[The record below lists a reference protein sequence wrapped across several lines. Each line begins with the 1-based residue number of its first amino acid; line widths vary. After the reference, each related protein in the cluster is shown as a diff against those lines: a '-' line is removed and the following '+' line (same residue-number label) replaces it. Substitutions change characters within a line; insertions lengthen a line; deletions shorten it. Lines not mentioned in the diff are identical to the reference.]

1 MATANTFTI
10 DNLKTLIKI
19 WMIERREL
27 LKEEKKACSYR
38 VMEGED
44 PSAKKPEY
52 DYVETWNQLM
62 EYDDSIR
69 SAKHTI
75 NSFSVSHYVPEYNMT
90 LDELEMYLEDLDR
103 RFNTLKELGD
113 AHPIKRT
120 IVNRSVRHTIANY
133 DLKQARKD
141 SERLDDERRKVRRI
155 ISEIKESEEFIND
168 YFEIE
173 LDADETLSDF
183 LDGYHDYI
191 MDYESK
197 LSDELIYGI
206 EGEWENEELEK
217 ELEEFLRKIRE

>member
-1 MATANTFTI
+1 MATAYTFTI
-10 DNLKTLIKI
+10 DNLKTVNKI

-69 SAKHTI
+69 SVKHAI
-75 NSFSVSHYVPEYNMT
+75 NSFSVSRYVPEYDMT

-141 SERLDDERRKVRRI
+141 SERLDDECRKVRRI
-155 ISEIKESEEFIND
+155 ISEIKESEVFENENFGLEFD
-168 YFEIE
+168 
-173 LDADETLSDF
+173 DETLSDC

-191 MDYESK
+191 MDYRGK

-217 ELEEFLRKIRE
+217 EMEEFLRKIRE

>member
-1 MATANTFTI
+1 MATAYTFTI
-10 DNLKTLIKI
+10 DNLKTVNKI

-27 LKEEKKACSYR
+27 LKEEKKAYLYR
-38 VMEGED
+38 GMEGED

-69 SAKHTI
+69 SVKHAI
-75 NSFSVSHYVPEYNMT
+75 NSFSVSRYVPEYDMT

-155 ISEIKESEEFIND
+155 ISEIKESEEFENENFGLEFD
-168 YFEIE
+168 
-173 LDADETLSDF
+173 DETLSDC

-206 EGEWENEELEK
+206 EGELENEELEK

>member
-1 MATANTFTI
+1 MATAYTFTI
-10 DNLKTLIKI
+10 DNLKTVNKI

-27 LKEEKKACSYR
+27 LKEEKKVCSYR

-62 EYDDSIR
+62 EFDDSIR
-69 SAKHTI
+69 SVKHTI
-75 NSFSVSHYVPEYNMT
+75 NSFSVSRYVPEYNMT

-141 SERLDDERRKVRRI
+141 SERLDDECRKVRRI
-155 ISEIKESEEFIND
+155 ISEIKESEVFENENFGLEFD
-168 YFEIE
+168 
-173 LDADETLSDF
+173 DETLSDC

-206 EGEWENEELEK
+206 EGELENEELEK

>member
-1 MATANTFTI
+1 MAIADIFTI
-10 DNLKTLIKI
+10 DNLKTLIKFR
-19 WMIERREL
+19 MIERREL
-27 LKEEKKACSYR
+27 LKEEKNACAYK

-69 SAKHTI
+69 SVKHAI
-75 NSFSVSHYVPEYNMT
+75 NSFSVSRYVPEYDMT

-141 SERLDDERRKVRRI
+141 SERLDNECRKVRRI
-155 ISEIKESEEFIND
+155 ISEIKESEEFENENFGLEFD
-168 YFEIE
+168 
-173 LDADETLSDF
+173 DETLSDC

-197 LSDELIYGI
+197 LSDELICGI
-206 EGEWENEELEK
+206 EGELENEELEK

>member
-27 LKEEKKACSYR
+27 LKEEKKVCSYR

-44 PSAKKPEY
+44 SSAKKPEY
-52 DYVETWNQLM
+52 DYEETLNQLM
-62 EYDDSIR
+62 EFDDSIR

-103 RFNTLKELGD
+103 RFNTLKELGA

-141 SERLDDERRKVRRI
+141 CERLDDERRKVRSI
-155 ISEIKESEEFIND
+155 ISEIKESEAFENE
-168 YFEIE
+168 YFGIE
-173 LDADETLSDF
+173 LDADETLSDC

-191 MDYESK
+191 MDYEGK

-217 ELEEFLRKIRE
+217 EMEEFLRKIRE

>member
-1 MATANTFTI
+1 MATAYTFTI
-10 DNLKTLIKI
+10 DNLKTVNKI

-27 LKEEKKACSYR
+27 LKEEKKVCSYR

-62 EYDDSIR
+62 EFDDSIR
-69 SAKHTI
+69 SVKHAI
-75 NSFSVSHYVPEYNMT
+75 NSFSVSRYVPEYDMT

-141 SERLDDERRKVRRI
+141 SERLDDECRKVRRI
-155 ISEIKESEEFIND
+155 ISEIKESEEFENENFGLEFD
-168 YFEIE
+168 
-173 LDADETLSDF
+173 DETLSDC

-197 LSDELIYGI
+197 LSDDLIYGI

>member
-1 MATANTFTI
+1 MATAYTFTI
-10 DNLKTLIKI
+10 DNLKTVNKI

-27 LKEEKKACSYR
+27 LKEEKKACSYK

-52 DYVETWNQLM
+52 DYEETRNQLK
-62 EYDDSIR
+62 YFDDSVR
-69 SAKHTI
+69 LAKHTI
-75 NSFSVSHYVPEYNMT
+75 NSFTVSRYVPEYNMT

-141 SERLDDERRKVRRI
+141 SERLDDERRKVRSI
-155 ISEIKESEEFIND
+155 ISEIKKSEEFENE
-168 YFEIE
+168 YFGIE
-173 LDADETLSDF
+173 LDEDETLSDCF
-183 LDGYHDYI
+183 DGYHEYI
-191 MDYESK
+191 MDYEEK
-197 LSDELIYGI
+197 LSDELYGYL
-206 EGEWENEELEK
+206 NDKEEKK
-217 ELEEFLRKIRE
+217 EMEEFLKKIRE

>member
-1 MATANTFTI
+1 MSTANTFTI

-27 LKEEKKACSYR
+27 LKEEKKVCSYR

-44 PSAKKPEY
+44 SSAKKPEY
-52 DYVETWNQLM
+52 DYEETLNQLM
-62 EYDDSIR
+62 EFDDSIR

-103 RFNTLKELGD
+103 RFNTLKELGA

-141 SERLDDERRKVRRI
+141 CERLDDERRKVRRI
-155 ISEIKESEEFIND
+155 ISEIKESEEFENEN
-168 YFEIE
+168 FGIE
-173 LDADETLSDF
+173 FDADETLSDC

-191 MDYESK
+191 MDYEGK

>member
-1 MATANTFTI
+1 MAIADIFTI
-10 DNLKTLIKI
+10 ENLKTLIKF

-52 DYVETWNQLM
+52 DYEETKNQLK
-62 EYDDSIR
+62 EFDDSVR
-69 SAKHTI
+69 LAKHTI
-75 NSFSVSHYVPEYNMT
+75 NSFSVSRYVPEYNMT

-141 SERLDDERRKVRRI
+141 SERLDDERRKVRNI
-155 ISEIKESEEFIND
+155 ISEIKESEEFENV
-168 YFEIE
+168 YFGIE
-173 LDADETLSDF
+173 LDADETLSDC
-183 LDGYHDYI
+183 LDEYHDYI
-191 MDYESK
+191 MDYEGK
-197 LSDELIYGI
+197 LSHELIYDI
-206 EGEWENEELEK
+206 VDEWGNEELEK

>member
-1 MATANTFTI
+1 MATADTFTI
-10 DNLKTLIKI
+10 DNLKTMIKI

-27 LKEEKKACSYR
+27 LKEEKNACSYK

-52 DYVETWNQLM
+52 DYEETRDQLK
-62 EYDDSIR
+62 YFDDSVR
-69 SAKHTI
+69 LAKHTI
-75 NSFSVSHYVPEYNMT
+75 NSFSVSRYVPEYNMT

-141 SERLDDERRKVRRI
+141 SERLDDERRKVRSI
-155 ISEIKESEEFIND
+155 ISEIKKSEEFENE
-168 YFEIE
+168 YFGIE
-173 LDADETLSDF
+173 LDEDETLSDCF
-183 LDGYHDYI
+183 DGYHEYI
-191 MDYESK
+191 MDYEEK
-197 LSDELIYGI
+197 LSDELYGYL
-206 EGEWENEELEK
+206 NDKEEKK
-217 ELEEFLRKIRE
+217 EMEEFLKKIRE

>member
-1 MATANTFTI
+1 MATAYTFTI
-10 DNLKTLIKI
+10 DNLKTVNKI

-27 LKEEKKACSYR
+27 LKEEKKVCSYR

-52 DYVETWNQLM
+52 EYEETLNQIM
-62 EYDDSIR
+62 EFDDSIR
-69 SAKHTI
+69 SVKHAI
-75 NSFSVSHYVPEYNMT
+75 NSFSVSRYVPEYDMT

-141 SERLDDERRKVRRI
+141 SERLDDECRKVRRI
-155 ISEIKESEEFIND
+155 ISEIKESEVFENENFGLEFD
-168 YFEIE
+168 
-173 LDADETLSDF
+173 DETLSDC

-206 EGEWENEELEK
+206 EGELENEELEK

>member
-1 MATANTFTI
+1 MATAYTFTI
-10 DNLKTLIKI
+10 DNLKTLNKI

-52 DYVETWNQLM
+52 DYEETLNQLM
-62 EYDDSIR
+62 EFDDSIR

-141 SERLDDERRKVRRI
+141 CDRLDDERRKVRRI
-155 ISEIKESEEFIND
+155 ISEIKESEEFENE
-168 YFEIE
+168 YFGIE
-173 LDADETLSDF
+173 LDADETLSDC

-191 MDYESK
+191 MDYEGK

-217 ELEEFLRKIRE
+217 EMEEFLRKIRE

>member
-1 MATANTFTI
+1 MATAYTFTI
-10 DNLKTLIKI
+10 DNLKTVNKI

-52 DYVETWNQLM
+52 DYEETLNQLM
-62 EYDDSIR
+62 EFDDSIR

-103 RFNTLKELGD
+103 RFNTLKELGA

-155 ISEIKESEEFIND
+155 ISEIKESEVFENENFGLEFD
-168 YFEIE
+168 
-173 LDADETLSDF
+173 DETLSDF

-206 EGEWENEELEK
+206 EGELENEELEK

>member
-1 MATANTFTI
+1 MATAYTFTI
-10 DNLKTLIKI
+10 DNLKTVNKI

-27 LKEEKKACSYR
+27 LKEEKNACSYK

-52 DYVETWNQLM
+52 DYEETRNQLM

-69 SAKHTI
+69 SVKHAI
-75 NSFSVSHYVPEYNMT
+75 NSFSVSRYVPEYDMT

-103 RFNTLKELGD
+103 RFNTLKELGE
-113 AHPIKRT
+113 ARPIKRT

-141 SERLDDERRKVRRI
+141 SERLDDERRKVRSI
-155 ISEIKESEEFIND
+155 ISEIKKSEEFENEC
-168 YFEIE
+168 FGIE
-173 LDADETLSDF
+173 LDADETLSDC

-197 LSDELIYGI
+197 LSDDLIYGI

>member
-1 MATANTFTI
+1 MATAYTFTI
-10 DNLKTLIKI
+10 DNLKTVNKI

-27 LKEEKKACSYR
+27 LKEEKKACTYK

-69 SAKHTI
+69 SVKHAI
-75 NSFSVSHYVPEYNMT
+75 NSFSVSRYVPEYNMT

-141 SERLDDERRKVRRI
+141 CDRLDDERRKVRRI
-155 ISEIKESEEFIND
+155 ISEIKKSEEFENEN
-168 YFEIE
+168 FGIE
-173 LDADETLSDF
+173 FDADETLSDC
-183 LDGYHDYI
+183 LDEYHDYI
-191 MDYESK
+191 IDYAGK
-197 LSDELIYGI
+197 LSDDLIYCIVGY
-206 EGEWENEELEK
+206 NCDEEQEK
-217 ELEEFLRKIRE
+217 EMEDFRRKIRE

>member
-1 MATANTFTI
+1 MATADTFTI
-10 DNLKTLIKI
+10 DNLKTMIKI

-27 LKEEKKACSYR
+27 LKEEKKSCSYK

-52 DYVETWNQLM
+52 DYEETRDQLK
-62 EYDDSIR
+62 YFDDSVR
-69 SAKHTI
+69 LAKHTI
-75 NSFSVSHYVPEYNMT
+75 NSFSVSRYVPEYNMT

-103 RFNTLKELGD
+103 RFNTLKELGE
-113 AHPIKRT
+113 ARPIKRT

-141 SERLDDERRKVRRI
+141 SERLDDERRKVRSI
-155 ISEIKESEEFIND
+155 ISEIKKSEEFENE
-168 YFEIE
+168 YFGIE
-173 LDADETLSDF
+173 LDADETLSDC

-191 MDYESK
+191 MDYEEK
-197 LSDELIYGI
+197 LSDELVFGFV
-206 EGEWENEELEK
+206 GERKNKELEK

>member
-1 MATANTFTI
+1 MATAYTFTI
-10 DNLKTLIKI
+10 DNLKTVNKI

-27 LKEEKKACSYR
+27 LKEEKKVCSYR

-69 SAKHTI
+69 SVKHAI
-75 NSFSVSHYVPEYNMT
+75 NSFSVSRYVPEYNMT

-141 SERLDDERRKVRRI
+141 SERLDDECRKVRRI
-155 ISEIKESEEFIND
+155 ISEIKESEEFENENFGLEFD
-168 YFEIE
+168 
-173 LDADETLSDF
+173 DETLSDC

-206 EGEWENEELEK
+206 EGELENEELEK

>member
-1 MATANTFTI
+1 MATAYTFTI
-10 DNLKTLIKI
+10 DNLKTVNKI

-52 DYVETWNQLM
+52 DYMETWNHIM
-62 EYDDSIR
+62 EFDDSIR
-69 SAKHTI
+69 SVKHAI
-75 NSFSVSHYVPEYNMT
+75 NSFSVSRYVPEYDMT

-141 SERLDDERRKVRRI
+141 SEGLDDECRKVRRI
-155 ISEIKESEEFIND
+155 ISEIKESEVFENENFGLEFD
-168 YFEIE
+168 
-173 LDADETLSDF
+173 DETLSDC

-206 EGEWENEELEK
+206 EGELENEELEK

>member
-1 MATANTFTI
+1 MAIADIFTI
-10 DNLKTLIKI
+10 ENLKTLIKY

-27 LKEEKKACSYR
+27 RKEEKKACSYK

-52 DYVETWNQLM
+52 DYEETRDQLK
-62 EYDDSIR
+62 YFDDSVR
-69 SAKHTI
+69 LAKHTI
-75 NSFSVSHYVPEYNMT
+75 NSFSVSRYVPEYNMT

-155 ISEIKESEEFIND
+155 ISEIKESEVFENENFGLEFD
-168 YFEIE
+168 
-173 LDADETLSDF
+173 DETLSDC

-191 MDYESK
+191 MDYEEK
-197 LSDELIYGI
+197 LSDELVFGFV
-206 EGEWENEELEK
+206 GERKNKELEK

>member
-1 MATANTFTI
+1 MATAYTFTI
-10 DNLKTLIKI
+10 DNLKTVNKI

-69 SAKHTI
+69 SVKHAI
-75 NSFSVSHYVPEYNMT
+75 NSFSVSRYVPEYDMT

-155 ISEIKESEEFIND
+155 ISEIKESEVFENENFGLEFD
-168 YFEIE
+168 
-173 LDADETLSDF
+173 DETLSDF

-197 LSDELIYGI
+197 LSDDLIYGI
-206 EGEWENEELEK
+206 EGELENEELEK

>member
-1 MATANTFTI
+1 MATADTFTI
-10 DNLKTLIKI
+10 DNLKTMIKI

-27 LKEEKKACSYR
+27 LKEEKKSCSYK

-52 DYVETWNQLM
+52 DYEETRNQLM
-62 EYDDSIR
+62 EFDDSVR
-69 SAKHTI
+69 LAKHTI
-75 NSFSVSHYVPEYNMT
+75 NSFSVSRYVPEYNMT

-120 IVNRSVRHTIANY
+120 IVNSSVRHTIANY

-141 SERLDDERRKVRRI
+141 SERLDDERRKVRSI
-155 ISEIKESEEFIND
+155 ISEIKKSEEFENE
-168 YFEIE
+168 YFGIE
-173 LDADETLSDF
+173 LDADETLSDC

-191 MDYESK
+191 MDYEEK
-197 LSDELIYGI
+197 LSDELYGYL
-206 EGEWENEELEK
+206 NDDEEEK
-217 ELEEFLRKIRE
+217 EMEEFLKKIRE

>member
-1 MATANTFTI
+1 MAIADIFTI
-10 DNLKTLIKI
+10 ENLKTLIKF

-27 LKEEKKACSYR
+27 LKEEKKACTYK

-52 DYVETWNQLM
+52 DYEETRNQLK
-62 EYDDSIR
+62 YFDDSVR
-69 SAKHTI
+69 LAKHTI
-75 NSFSVSHYVPEYNMT
+75 NSFTVSRYVPEYNMT

-155 ISEIKESEEFIND
+155 ISEIKESEVFENENFGLEFD
-168 YFEIE
+168 
-173 LDADETLSDF
+173 DETLSDC

-197 LSDELIYGI
+197 LSDDLIYGI

>member
-1 MATANTFTI
+1 MATAYTFTI
-10 DNLKTLIKI
+10 DNLKTLNKI

-69 SAKHTI
+69 SVKHAI
-75 NSFSVSHYVPEYNMT
+75 NSFSVSRYVPEYDMT

-155 ISEIKESEEFIND
+155 ISEIKESEVFENEKFGLEFD
-168 YFEIE
+168 
-173 LDADETLSDF
+173 DETLSDC

-206 EGEWENEELEK
+206 EGELENEELEK

>member
-1 MATANTFTI
+1 MATADTFTI
-10 DNLKTLIKI
+10 DNLKTMIKI

-69 SAKHTI
+69 SVKHAI
-75 NSFSVSHYVPEYNMT
+75 NSFSVSRYVPEYNMT

-155 ISEIKESEEFIND
+155 ISEIKESEVFENENFGLEFD
-168 YFEIE
+168 
-173 LDADETLSDF
+173 DETLSDC

-206 EGEWENEELEK
+206 EGELENEELEK

>member
-27 LKEEKKACSYR
+27 LKEEKKVCSYR

-69 SAKHTI
+69 SVKHAI
-75 NSFSVSHYVPEYNMT
+75 NSFSVSRYVPEYDMT

-155 ISEIKESEEFIND
+155 ISEIKESEVFENENFGLEFD
-168 YFEIE
+168 
-173 LDADETLSDF
+173 DETLSDC

-206 EGEWENEELEK
+206 EGELENEELEK

>member
-1 MATANTFTI
+1 MATAYTFTI
-10 DNLKTLIKI
+10 DNLKTVNKI

-69 SAKHTI
+69 SVKHAI
-75 NSFSVSHYVPEYNMT
+75 NSFSVSRYVPEYDMT
-90 LDELEMYLEDLDR
+90 LDELEMYLEDLNR
-103 RFNTLKELGD
+103 RFNTLKELGA

-155 ISEIKESEEFIND
+155 ISEIKESEVFENENFGLEFD
-168 YFEIE
+168 
-173 LDADETLSDF
+173 DETLSDC

-197 LSDELIYGI
+197 LSDELVYGI
-206 EGEWENEELEK
+206 EGELENEELEK

>member
-1 MATANTFTI
+1 MATAYTFTI
-10 DNLKTLIKI
+10 DNLKTVNKI

-27 LKEEKKACSYR
+27 LKEEKKVCSYR

-62 EYDDSIR
+62 EFDDSIR

-141 SERLDDERRKVRRI
+141 CERLDDERRKVRRI
-155 ISEIKESEEFIND
+155 ISEIKESEVFENENFGLEFD
-168 YFEIE
+168 
-173 LDADETLSDF
+173 DETLSDC

-206 EGEWENEELEK
+206 EGELENEELEK

>member
-1 MATANTFTI
+1 MATADTFTI
-10 DNLKTLIKI
+10 DNLKTMIKI

-27 LKEEKKACSYR
+27 LKEEKNACSYK

-52 DYVETWNQLM
+52 DYEETRDQLK
-62 EYDDSIR
+62 YFDDSVR
-69 SAKHTI
+69 LAKHTI
-75 NSFSVSHYVPEYNMT
+75 NSFSVSRYVPEYNMT

-141 SERLDDERRKVRRI
+141 SERLDDERRKVRSI
-155 ISEIKESEEFIND
+155 ISEIKKSEEFENE
-168 YFEIE
+168 YFGIE
-173 LDADETLSDF
+173 LDEDETLSDCF
-183 LDGYHDYI
+183 DGYHEYI
-191 MDYESK
+191 MDYEEK
-197 LSDELIYGI
+197 LSDELYGYL
-206 EGEWENEELEK
+206 NDDEEEK
-217 ELEEFLRKIRE
+217 EMEEFLKKIRE

>member
-1 MATANTFTI
+1 MATADTFTI
-10 DNLKTLIKI
+10 DNLKTMIKI

-27 LKEEKKACSYR
+27 LKEEKKACTYK

-52 DYVETWNQLM
+52 DYVETWNQIM
-62 EYDDSIR
+62 EFDDSIR
-69 SAKHTI
+69 SVKHAI
-75 NSFSVSHYVPEYNMT
+75 NSFSVSRYVPEYDMT

-103 RFNTLKELGD
+103 RFNTLKELGE

-141 SERLDDERRKVRRI
+141 SERLDDECRKVRRI
-155 ISEIKESEEFIND
+155 ISEIKESEVFENENFGLEFD
-168 YFEIE
+168 
-173 LDADETLSDF
+173 DETLSDC

-206 EGEWENEELEK
+206 EGELENEELEK

>member
-1 MATANTFTI
+1 MATAYTFTI
-10 DNLKTLIKI
+10 DNLKTVNKI

-27 LKEEKKACSYR
+27 LKEEKKVCSYR

-69 SAKHTI
+69 SVKHAI
-75 NSFSVSHYVPEYNMT
+75 NSFSVSRYVPEYDMT

-155 ISEIKESEEFIND
+155 ISEIKESEVFENENFGLEFD
-168 YFEIE
+168 
-173 LDADETLSDF
+173 DETLSDC
-183 LDGYHDYI
+183 LNGYHDYI

-206 EGEWENEELEK
+206 EGELENEELEK